1 MKAIILIVSV
11 LALTG
16 CASNQTSRI
25 NASNKSNCSTITYGK
40 ANGRLGMSTV
50 CRRGNDIS
58 VIRNI

>member
-1 MKAIILIVSV
+1 MKVVIILISI

-16 CASNQTSRI
+16 CARSPMARI
-25 NASNKSNCSTITYGK
+25 NALEQPNCSTITYGK

-50 CRRGNDIS
+50 CRRGNNIS